1 MDGGNE
7 PNAGVDPGADGFG
20 LGRAA
25 DLIAEDALRAEGP
38 QRDLDAFLEQ
48 LVVDPPRQNEDEK
61 RDEITLMTLHSAKGL
76 EFPFVFIVGCEENLL
91 PHQNS
96 LVEPA
101 LSEERR
107 LFYVGITRAKRYLY
121 LTRCLSRRRTY
132 EIVEAEPSRFLADIP
147 AHTLIREDDAGEKV
161 NREIERN
168 EQEKMRERFAQL
180 RQMFSKPSS

>member
-1 MDGGNE
+1 MVWLDEDSVGG
-7 PNAGVDPGADGFG
+7 AHV
-20 LGRAA
+20 
-25 DLIAEDALRAEGP
+25 
-38 QRDLDAFLEQ
+38 DAFLEQ